1 MNPNLHAAL
10 LDLQATL
17 EKIQGWAH
25 LLEANQHAGA
35 DAINASAKAVSEV
48 SRLLSRTES
57 ALNAYQG
64 LAKELK
70 TRYLEDIANASQR
83 YQGLADELKSRY
95 LEDIA
100 DASQRFQGVVDSLA
114 GFLETLETFN
124 FPTLFGALQ
133 DEVAALSPRLSE
145 LQSQLKTFQSTTRQ
159 DLAEFKALLKEQSEK
174 VEGLHKKYQGV
185 TESVVG
191 ISTTLKA
198 HGQKVEEVLA
208 KVQKNHQETKTA
220 LEKAAETRAKQD
232 GRVEETRQKVERLTQ
247 LHQESLATLSEALA
261 KQHQDH
267 QQQMAELANEFRQK
281 HNRLAIFL
289 VGLLLIQI
297 TTLFFTLQR

>member
-1 MNPNLHAAL
+1 MNPNLHTAL
-10 LDLQATL
+10 LELQASL

-35 DAINASAKAVSEV
+35 NAIEASALAVSEV

-64 LAKELK
+64 LATEIK
-70 TRYLEDIANASQR
+70 T
-83 YQGLADELKSRY
+83 RY

-100 DASQRFQGVVDSLA
+100 DASHRYQSVVDSLA
-114 GFLETLETFN
+114 GFIKALETFN
-124 FPTLFGALQ
+124 FPALFGALQ

-145 LQSQLKTFQSTTRQ
+145 LESQLKTLQSTTKQ

-174 VEGLHKKYQGV
+174 VEGLHKKHQSV
-185 TESVVG
+185 TESLVG
-191 ISTTLKA
+191 ISTTQKTHA
-198 HGQKVEEVLA
+198 QKVEEVLT
-208 KVQKNHQETKTA
+208 KVQKNHQETKNA

-232 GRVEETRQKVERLTQ
+232 GRLEETHQKVERLTQ
-247 LHQESLATLSEALA
+247 LHQESLATLSETLA
-261 KQHQDH
+261 RQQEEHL
-267 QQQMAELANEFRQK
+267 QQMAELANEFRQK

-297 TTLFFTLQR
+297 ATLFFTLQS